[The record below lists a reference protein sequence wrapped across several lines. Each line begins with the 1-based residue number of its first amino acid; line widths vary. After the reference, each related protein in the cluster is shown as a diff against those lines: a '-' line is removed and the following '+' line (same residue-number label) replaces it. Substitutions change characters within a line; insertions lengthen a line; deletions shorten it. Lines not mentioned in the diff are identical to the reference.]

1 MVSDNYFR
9 LVNVTTGQTKKGI
22 FMLKSTF
29 LLGLIGL
36 VSLPTFAAGI
46 EGGPYIGA
54 GLGVYQDSDTDG
66 GANLDAESM
75 GYSLYGGYQFNRI
88 VGIEL
93 GYTDYAD
100 YELLGKK
107 KLSPT
112 SLSVAANVGYTFDN
126 SIRPFVTAGLSYVD
140 LNSSNGAYYGDD
152 SGTGF
157 HFGIGVEYTPVENL
171 TIRLISQADA
181 VNIETYTY
189 SFNGNKLR
197 TSSRDV
203 AFSTVTLGAS
213 YNF

>member
-1 MVSDNYFR
+1 
-9 LVNVTTGQTKKGI
+9 
-22 FMLKSTF
+22 MLKSTF
-29 LLGLIGL
+29 LLGLVGL
-36 VSLPTFAAGI
+36 ASLPTFAAGI

-66 GANLDAESM
+66 GGNLDAESM

-100 YELLGKK
+100 YEKFGTKL
-107 KLSPT
+107 LSPT

-140 LNSSNGAYYGDD
+140 LNSSNGAFYGDD
-152 SGTGF
+152 SGAGF
-157 HFGIGVEYTPVENL
+157 HFGVGVEYTPVENL
-171 TIRLISQADA
+171 TLRLISQADA

-189 SFNGNKLR
+189 NFQGNKVR
-197 TSSRDV
+197 TSSKDV

>member
-1 MVSDNYFR
+1 
-9 LVNVTTGQTKKGI
+9 
-22 FMLKSTF
+22 MLKSSF
-29 LLGLIGL
+29 LLGLVGL

-66 GANLDAESM
+66 AGNLDAESM

-100 YELLGKK
+100 YESFGTKVF
-107 KLSPT
+107 SPT
-112 SLSVAANVGYTFDN
+112 SLFVAANLGYTFDN
-126 SIRPFVTAGLSYVD
+126 SIRPFVLAGLSYVD
-140 LNSSNGAYYGDD
+140 LNSNNASSFDDD
-152 SGTGF
+152 SGAGF

-171 TIRLISQADA
+171 TLRLISQADA
-181 VNIETYTY
+181 VNIEFFDRTT
-189 SFNGNKLR
+189 GNRLE
-197 TSSRDV
+197 SRDV

>member
-1 MVSDNYFR
+1 
-9 LVNVTTGQTKKGI
+9 
-22 FMLKSTF
+22 MLKSSF
-29 LLGLIGL
+29 LLGLVGL

-66 GANLDAESM
+66 AGNLDAESM

-100 YELLGKK
+100 YEKFGTKV
-107 KLSPT
+107 LSPT
-112 SLSVAANVGYTFDN
+112 SFSVAANLGYTFDN

-140 LNSSNGAYYGDD
+140 LNSKGSSYIDDD
-152 SGTGF
+152 SSAGF

-171 TIRLISQADA
+171 TLRLISQADA
-181 VNIETYTY
+181 VNIE
-189 SFNGNKLR
+189 FFGPNGNRLA
-197 TSSRDV
+197 SRDV

>member
-1 MVSDNYFR
+1 
-9 LVNVTTGQTKKGI
+9 
-22 FMLKSTF
+22 MLKSSF
-29 LLGLIGL
+29 LFGLVGL

-66 GANLDAESM
+66 AGNLDAESM

-100 YELLGKK
+100 YEKFGTKV
-107 KLSPT
+107 LSPT
-112 SLSVAANVGYTFDN
+112 SFSVAANLGYTFDN

-140 LNSSNGAYYGDD
+140 LNSKGSSIDDD
-152 SGTGF
+152 SGAGF
-157 HFGIGVEYTPVENL
+157 HFGVGVEYTPVENL
-171 TIRLISQADA
+171 TLRLISQADA
-181 VNIETYTY
+181 VNIE
-189 SFNGNKLR
+189 FFGPNGNRLA
-197 TSSRDV
+197 SRDV

>member
-1 MVSDNYFR
+1 
-9 LVNVTTGQTKKGI
+9 
-22 FMLKSTF
+22 MLKSTF
-29 LLGLIGL
+29 LLGLVGL

-66 GANLDAESM
+66 GVNLDAESM

-100 YELLGKK
+100 YELLGQK

-140 LNSSNGAYYGDD
+140 LNSSNGAFYGDD
-152 SGTGF
+152 SGAGF
-157 HFGIGVEYTPVENL
+157 HFGVGVEYTPVENL
-171 TIRLISQADA
+171 TLTFDLASRCGKYRN
-181 VNIETYTY
+181 VTYN
-189 SFNGNKLR
+189 FQGNKVR
-197 TSSRDV
+197 TSSKDV